1 MAKICIDAGH
11 YGKYNRSPGIPEYY
25 ESDMV
30 WKLHLLL
37 KAELESYGHTV
48 ITTRKDKDKDLS
60 LYNRGA
66 ASKGCDL
73 FLSLHSNAV
82 DSRMHEDIDYPV
94 VHVQLDGRGDKLG
107 TALAKLIERLMGT
120 RQAGYSNTRKGSA
133 GGEYYGV
140 LYGAAAVGTVGMII
154 EHSFHTCS
162 KSVRWLL
169 EDSNLEKLAKEEA
182 KLISEYYGT
191 EVKPEEEEQNTETEY
206 KPTVLEWQKAAIA
219 DGFNFPKY
227 GADGIWGDECRGV
240 ATKALVMDL
249 GNGVYLNKNL
259 TKIVQ
264 KVVGVTA
271 DGLCGPQTHKA
282 ICDYQRKNGLSADG
296 CVGVNTWSEI
306 LGV

>member
-37 KAELESYGHTV
+37 KAELEALGHTV

-94 VHVQLDGRGDKLG
+94 VHVQLDGKGDKLG
-107 TALAKLIERLMGT
+107 TAIAKLIERLMGT
-120 RQAGYSNTRKGSA
+120 RQAGYSNTRKGSG

-162 KSVRWLL
+162 KSVYWLL

-182 KLISEYYGT
+182 KIINEHFKV
-191 EVKPEEEEQNTETEY
+191 EDIPEEPKEETGY

-219 DGFNFPKY
+219 DGFQFPKY
-227 GADGIWGDECRGV
+227 GADGIWGDECRGI
-240 ATKALVMDL
+240 ASQALVMDL
-249 GNGVYLNKNL
+249 GNGVYRYKNL

-264 KVVGVTA
+264 KVVGTTA
-271 DGLCGPQTHKA
+271 DGLCGPKTHEA
-282 ICDYQRKNGLSADG
+282 ICAYQRNHGLAVDG
-296 CVGVNTWSEI
+296 CVGVNTWSDM